1 MARIYEKD
9 KAYFEKQ
16 DNETIATEIRVAKE
30 RMLKSLR
37 SIIRMISISI
47 YWLRLMRGCAFL

>member
-9 KAYFEKQ
+9 KAYFENQ
-16 DNETIATEIRVAKE
+16 YNETIATEIRVAKE

-37 SIIRMISISI
+37 SIIR
-47 YWLRLMRGCAFL
+47 